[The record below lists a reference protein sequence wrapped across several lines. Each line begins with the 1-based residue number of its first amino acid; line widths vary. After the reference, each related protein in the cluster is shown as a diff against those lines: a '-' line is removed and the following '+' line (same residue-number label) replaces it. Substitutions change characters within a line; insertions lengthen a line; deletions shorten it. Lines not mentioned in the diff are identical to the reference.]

1 MTEAEGDDRRVVRDI
16 ASARAG
22 DKGRDVNIAVVAD
35 DDDAFAHL
43 AAELTEERVAD
54 AFDPLIEGDVTRYD
68 LPQLRAFNFV
78 VADRAAGDVT
88 TTLCQDAHGKSLSY
102 LLLGIELSERS

>member
-1 MTEAEGDDRRVVRDI
+1 MTDTGRDDRLVVRDI

-22 DKGRDVNIAVVAD
+22 DKGRDVNVAVIAD
-35 DDDAFAHL
+35 NDDAFARL

-78 VADRAAGDVT
+78 VTYRAAGDVT

-102 LLLGIELSERS
+102 LLLSIELPERG